1 MAGLVPSLDD
11 TGSSLA
17 VEQSL
22 HGLCPKHSP
31 LWEPPLLSIL
41 VPGMCRAPL
50 LSILVPGACGA
61 QGSPGTRVHAG
72 PEHARA
78 CTSL

>member
-22 HGLCPKHSP
+22 RGLCPKHGP

-41 VPGMCRAPL
+41 VPG
-50 LSILVPGACGA
+50 VCGA
-61 QGSPGTRVHAG
+61 QGSPCTRVHAG
-72 PEHARA
+72 PEHARG